1 MHLFVVPR
9 DSIQREEIGTMM
21 TISEVMERTERM
33 EGWRMALAT
42 CRKRLGREPTNQE
55 LIEERWRNKR

>member
-1 MHLFVVPR
+1 
-9 DSIQREEIGTMM
+9 MM